1 MRMAATK
8 QRILCQD
15 DHGHV
20 DCRQRPGNN
29 GVLGSGLKLTWNFK
43 MDHWKIMSLWRKWH
57 SGIVIL
63 NIAGVLVS
71 VVGNI
76 SMKRRL
82 TQPVPHVK
90 GPQGRTGNFLFYYIY
105 NHTYIHN
112 TLNQLWRLM
121 PYNNTIHTQ
130 LYTMKCTC
138 NTHQS
143 WGPSSKYRRKASWLS
158 LACFMSCSLLRR
170 VSPVS
175 IIIIAKMASSS
186 TANRAW

>member
-29 GVLGSGLKLTWNFK
+29 GVSGSGLKLRWNFK

-82 TQPVPHVK
+82 TQPVPHIK
-90 GPQGRTGNFLFYYIY
+90 GPQRRTGNFLFYYIY

-121 PYNNTIHTQ
+121 PYNNTIHIQ

>member
-15 DHGHV
+15 YHGHV

-29 GVLGSGLKLTWNFK
+29 GVSGSGLKLTWNFK

-57 SGIVIL
+57 SGIAIL

-90 GPQGRTGNFLFYYIY
+90 GPQRRTGNFLFYYIY
-105 NHTYIHN
+105 HHTYIHN

-158 LACFMSCSLLRR
+158 FTSLSSCSLLRR